1 MLVKQLLSMKSDNA
15 KPWIDSATIVTIA
28 PTTTLGEAATLLAEK
43 RIGAVVVSTDG
54 RRPEGIL
61 SERDIVRQL
70 GKHGPDVLSQPVS
83 DVMTTQ
89 VQTCTTGEDA
99 LTILERMT
107 QGRFRHMPVVD
118 GQGDMLGVISIGD
131 AVSGRLKELAAEKE
145 ALTGMIMGS

>member
-1 MLVKQLLSMKSDNA
+1 MLVKQLLSMKASSGKKGIEA
-15 KPWIDSATIVTIA
+15 ATIVTIKPDA
-28 PTTTLGEAATLLAEK
+28 TLADAARLLAEQ
-43 RIGAVVVSTDG
+43 RIGAVVVSDDG
-54 RRPEGIL
+54 RKPAGIL

-70 GKHGPDVLSQPVS
+70 GKSGPEILSTPLS
-83 DVMTTQ
+83 DVMTKN

-107 QGRFRHMPVVD
+107 EGRFRHLPVVD
-118 GQGDMLGVISIGD
+118 ESGDMLGVISIGD

>member
-1 MLVKQLLSMKSDNA
+1 MLVKQLLSMKSGSG
-15 KPWIDSATIVTIA
+15 KPGIEANSIVTIGPDA
-28 PTTTLGEAATLLAEK
+28 TLGEAAVLLAEQ
-43 RIGAVVVSTDG
+43 RIGAVVVSSDG
-54 RRPEGIL
+54 KRPEGIL

-70 GKHGPDVLSQPVS
+70 GRNGIKVLSQPIGE
-83 DVMTTQ
+83 VMTRA

-107 QGRFRHMPVVD
+107 EGRFRHMPVVD
-118 GQGDMLGVISIGD
+118 DQGQMLGVISIGD

>member
-1 MLVKQLLSMKSDNA
+1 MLVKQLLSMKSDTA
-15 KPWIDSATIVTIA
+15 KPWIDSATIVTIV

-70 GKHGPDVLSQPVS
+70 GKHGPDVLSQPIS
-83 DVMTTQ
+83 GVMTTQ

-107 QGRFRHMPVVD
+107 EGRFRHMPVVD
-118 GQGDMLGVISIGD
+118 GQGNMLGVISIGD

>member
-1 MLVKQLLSMKSDNA
+1 MLVKQLLSMKSNSG
-15 KPWIDSATIVTIA
+15 KPGIEAGSIVTIGPNA
-28 PTTTLGEAATLLAEK
+28 TLGEAAALLAEQ
-43 RIGAVVVSTDG
+43 RIGAVVVSSDG
-54 RRPEGIL
+54 MRPEGIL

-70 GKHGPDVLSQPVS
+70 GRNGVGVLSQPIGE
-83 DVMTTQ
+83 VMTRA

-118 GQGDMLGVISIGD
+118 DQGQMLGVISIGD